1 MNKIN
6 SQQKSDAYLFSFS
19 WYLKMLQCNKCK
31 QWFHEACIQCF
42 QKPMLYGDRWST
54 AFKPPTSNSK
64 LLLCLVSVIYFLS
77 IILFRFYLFIC
88 SFCNSGPEYLKRLP
102 LRWWVLGCLTANPLF
117 GLIQSFSS
125 SSRFTL
131 GFFLYFVVHI
141 KLY

>member
-102 LRWWVLGCLTANPLF
+102 LRWWVLGCFNSEPIVWSDSKFLLQFSFHIGLLSLF
-117 GLIQSFSS
+117 CCS
-125 SSRFTL
+125 
-131 GFFLYFVVHI
+131 Y
-141 KLY
+141 